1 MLTRSASA
9 SEARLFGPSRL
20 ALRLSEAMC
29 VSCSTWLGVGVGVGL
44 LLGLGLGL
52 GLVLRLGLGLGLGLV
67 LGLGLGLG
75 LGLVLGLG
83 LGLDVSRAAPH
94 RALRTP
100 GRRCGSEWCGCGA
113 GVVVEGGDSHA
124 GRLACSS
131 WQRRG

>member
-52 GLVLRLGLGLGLGLV
+52 GLVLGLGLGLRLGLGLGLGLD
-67 LGLGLGLG
+67 G
-75 LGLVLGLG
+75 
-83 LGLDVSRAAPH
+83 SRAAPH